1 MNTEKQTALQR
12 LHDDI
17 RRAVEK
23 IEENVDDEIIRI
35 HTVDNDDGA

>member
-1 MNTEKQTALQR
+1 MNTEKQTPIER

-17 RRAVEK
+17 RKAIEK
-23 IEENVDDEIIRI
+23 IEDNDDEIIRI

>member
-1 MNTEKQTALQR
+1 MNTEKETALQR

-23 IEENVDDEIIRI
+23 IEENADDEIIRI
-35 HTVDNDDGA
+35 HTVDNDDGT